1 MEIAPSTS
9 RFKLYDQF
17 ELLEFPDKYV
27 VKPIESPE
35 EGFSVNR
42 RDGNIK
48 PLDENASSGS
58 PTRVSTIYGVGGTIR
73 LLAGTYLLVIT
84 SREEVGN
91 FLGLPIFR
99 VTAMKFLPCNEAL
112 RFATAQ
118 EKKDETYFRTL
129 LQALETT
136 PGLYFSYETDL
147 TLNLQRRCKLA
158 EGWNRKPMWKQA
170 DPRYVWNWHLLED
183 LIECKLDGF
192 IIPILQ
198 GSYQVAELKLKNSPA
213 VVSIMSR
220 RCTRRLGRV

>member
-73 LLAGTYLLVIT
+73 LLAGGKCFSTFLYVLCWDPTVIFICWFRFHSYIGTYLLVIT

-147 TLNLQRRCKLA
+147 TLK
-158 EGWNRKPMWKQA
+158 
-170 DPRYVWNWHLLED
+170 
-183 LIECKLDGF
+183 
-192 IIPILQ
+192 
-198 GSYQVAELKLKNSPA
+198 
-213 VVSIMSR
+213 
-220 RCTRRLGRV
+220 